1 MTYLCNPFGGLV
13 HFHLGKQYQTNCP
26 YILLLFGVSEFL
38 PKFGFRRT
46 ENSTTYKKVIMGFVA
61 KQILAL
67 IHAFWSNIFIYTKNY
82 ILQVRSARN

>member
-1 MTYLCNPFGGLV
+1 MTYLCNPFGGLLQ
-13 HFHLGKQYQTNCP
+13 FHLGKQYQTKLSIHFTSLCDQCIP
-26 YILLLFGVSEFL
+26 TQIQL
-38 PKFGFRRT
+38 T